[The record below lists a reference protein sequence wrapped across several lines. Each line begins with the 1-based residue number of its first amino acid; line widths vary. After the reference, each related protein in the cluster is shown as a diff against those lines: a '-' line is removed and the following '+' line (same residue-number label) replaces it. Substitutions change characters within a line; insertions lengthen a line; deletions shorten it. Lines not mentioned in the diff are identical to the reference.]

1 MKVRFTQSGGY
12 AGLSKGLEVDT
23 KELPAEEAESLH
35 RLVEESSMPEA
46 GQYLSDTGRDLQQY
60 EITIERGGEK
70 TSLVFDDE
78 TLPPS
83 AKPLVGYLKKRS
95 KPQPPE

>member
-12 AGLSKGLEVDT
+12 AGLIKGYEVDA
-23 KELPAEEAESLH
+23 KELPAEEAEALH
-35 RLVEESSMPEA
+35 RLVEDSSMPEP

-60 EITIERGGEK
+60 EITIERGGKE

-78 TLPPS
+78 TLPHS